1 MRIRFSCVIKIPDI
15 KPCISLGVSFLVDS
29 PLYPLSIRWETL
41 QIDIQE
47 QFYCDCRTKQGIK
60 IGIYMSKFNPN
71 LAKPS
76 TLDPVPN
83 FWKWRTDNR
92 NLQYYSWRKREQ
104 KRARGDYLCR
114 VEYNILTIRKNAD
127 RPCRKE
133 VWISIEFDS
142 TVRSATIIS

>member
-76 TLDPVPN
+76 TLSENEERIIGTYSIIHEGKENRKGQEGITFAVLNITFLQSGRMLTDHAGRKYEFPLNLTVP
-83 FWKWRTDNR
+83 
-92 NLQYYSWRKREQ
+92 S
-104 KRARGDYLCR
+104 
-114 VEYNILTIRKNAD
+114 
-127 RPCRKE
+127 E
-133 VWISIEFDS
+133 VLP
-142 TVRSATIIS
+142 